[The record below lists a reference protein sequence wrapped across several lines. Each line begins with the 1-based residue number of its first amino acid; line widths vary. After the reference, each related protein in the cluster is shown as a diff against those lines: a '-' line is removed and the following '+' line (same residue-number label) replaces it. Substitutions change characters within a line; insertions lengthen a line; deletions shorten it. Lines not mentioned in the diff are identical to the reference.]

1 LLYTLAGGHFFIVS
15 EFKYIAN
22 VNVITGTLDRIYRW
36 RFAEAAVSAKWL
48 TRFVK

>member
-1 LLYTLAGGHFFIVS
+1 MNI
-15 EFKYIAN
+15 
-22 VNVITGTLDRIYRW
+22 ITDTLDRIYRW